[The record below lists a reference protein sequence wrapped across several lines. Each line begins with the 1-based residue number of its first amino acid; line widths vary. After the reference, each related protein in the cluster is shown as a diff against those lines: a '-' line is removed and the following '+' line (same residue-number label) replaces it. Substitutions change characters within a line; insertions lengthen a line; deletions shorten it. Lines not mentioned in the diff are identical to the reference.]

1 MKKNVGEEQ
10 IVKLIGNVI
19 RALLIVTIF
28 AQVIYTIYHMT
39 RTFSRGFEV
48 FIDSTIIDTL
58 LILVLL
64 EIYMAVSDYVRDK
77 GRTVAYVI
85 DATISYLLREI
96 IIQALS
102 PQGLTMTLMLAYSG
116 GVLALAASRFLISKV
131 TRE

>member
-10 IVKLIGNVI
+10 IVKLIGNII
-19 RALLIVTIF
+19 RALLIVTVF
-28 AQVIYTIYHMT
+28 AQVIYTVYHMT
-39 RTFSRGFEV
+39 STFSEGFEV
-48 FIDSTIIDTL
+48 FIESTIIDTL

-64 EIYMAVSDYVRDK
+64 EIYMAVSDYVKGK